1 MSLSKGLKKR
11 VEDTVVLL
19 REETFHKKEVMF
31 ALRAAAVNASL
42 NTEDEKLIAEE
53 LYRRLL
59 K

>member
-11 VEDTVVLL
+11 GEDTAVLL
-19 REETFHKKEVMF
+19 REETLHKKEVMF